1 MLHTEGIMSLAAA
14 RTSLQTKGGPSTQ
27 ATKSLEVTVVTF
39 FLHSINTNIQNQ
51 QIDKTY
57 MTMYIYMFIYV
68 YIYVYM
74 YIARYRVILEVYQF
88 GRAQYLW
95 FFLQGVNNKTFVGHC
110 SVPCAIPVS
119 ARRKKSNFR
128 LRALGEP

>member
-57 MTMYIYMFIYV
+57 MTMYIYIYV
-68 YIYVYM
+68 YICIYM
-74 YIARYRVILEVYQF
+74 YIYVYICI
-88 GRAQYLW
+88 YMYYICIYMYIY
-95 FFLQGVNNKTFVGHC
+95 VYICIYMYIYVYIC
-110 SVPCAIPVS
+110 I
-119 ARRKKSNFR
+119 
-128 LRALGEP
+128 